1 MQNNVDVI
9 IAMLLRGREFKMLG
23 KGYKRKGPA
32 REWKRLPFHNTENGN
47 ASLAV
52 QISEV
57 PSLSN
62 SSRGCWLYCVDSAVD
77 VDLAV
82 RLCGSAI
89 TRDVACLATLVT
101 NFPSG
106 VKWPTVRG
114 GAVARD
120 VALRRSG

>member
-1 MQNNVDVI
+1 M
-9 IAMLLRGREFKMLG
+9 RGKVL
-23 KGYKRKGPA
+23 KRKGPA
-32 REWKRLPFHNTENGN
+32 KEWKRLSCHNTENEH

-52 QISEV
+52 EIPEV
-57 PSLSN
+57 TSLSN
-62 SSRGCWLYCVDSAVD
+62 SSCGRWLYWVDSPID
-77 VDLAV
+77 VDLTV

-106 VKWPTVRG
+106 VKWPTIRG